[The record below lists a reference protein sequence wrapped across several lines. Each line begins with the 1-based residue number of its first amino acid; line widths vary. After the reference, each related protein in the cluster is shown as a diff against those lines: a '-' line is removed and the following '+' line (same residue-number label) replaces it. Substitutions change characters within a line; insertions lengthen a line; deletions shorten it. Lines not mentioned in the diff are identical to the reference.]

1 MKTFL
6 SAPRTVAVPERL
18 TDLCAGRCDSL
29 PAAITVR
36 AGRVFFKANDGFSGD
51 ELWVSDGTPGSERRV
66 RDVCPGPCSA
76 APGRVPSAP
85 SLPI

>member
-6 SAPRTVAVPERL
+6 SAPRTAVVAVPERL

-29 PAAITVR
+29 PAA
-36 AGRVFFKANDGFSGD
+36 N
-51 ELWVSDGTPGSERRV
+51 GTPGSEWRV